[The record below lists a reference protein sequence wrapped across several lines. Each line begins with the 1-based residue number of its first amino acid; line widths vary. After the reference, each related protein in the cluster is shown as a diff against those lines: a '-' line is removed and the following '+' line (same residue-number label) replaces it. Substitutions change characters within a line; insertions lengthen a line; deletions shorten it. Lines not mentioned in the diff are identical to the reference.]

1 MKKVMVK
8 LQTPNQDVVFEVSKV
23 TKVKLSK
30 GAPFY
35 YLDQMKD
42 GSWRLVYTEGVL
54 HEFESK

>member
-30 GAPFY
+30 GAPFC